1 MQHSLLDWQPNFP
14 HTAGYKE
21 PTTSKENATRIE
33 KSGRAKTLRDKVK
46 AFFDAGN
53 TATADEVAE
62 ILQEPFLAVRPRI
75 AEIHVQGLIKPTGER
90 RRAAG
95 NGTCHVWV
103 KA

>member
-21 PTTSKENATRIE
+21 PTTSKENAIRIE

-53 TATADEVAE
+53 KATADEIAV
-62 ILQEPFLAVRPRI
+62 ILGEPFRALQPRVSEMR
-75 AEIHVQGLIKPTGER
+75 ALGLIKPTGER
-90 RRAAG
+90 RIGSGGGSA
-95 NGTCHVWV
+95 NVWQ
-103 KA
+103 KS